1 MKRLFHSLIV
11 FLFFSISALAQNEGI
26 SFQGLARNAAGE
38 VLVSQSISLRL
49 SILLGS
55 PSGSV
60 AYTET
65 RQTIT
70 NPQGIFAVVVG
81 DGTANSKTG
90 NFSSID
96 WGTAA
101 KFIKVEM
108 DPNAGLNF
116 TAMGTSKLQ
125 PVPFAFYAYGV
136 DAENVQGIVPVGSGG
151 TGVASMAELK
161 TSLGVDQVNNT
172 SDANKPLSTAATTA
186 LATKVDKVSGKEL
199 STNDYTTAEKTKL
212 AAISGTN
219 TGDQDL
225 SAYATMT
232 QLATKA
238 NASDVA
244 ASLATKVDKEIGKG
258 LSSNDF
264 TTAEKTKLAAISGNV
279 AGPQGIQ
286 GLPGPVGPQGAT
298 GPQGPIGLTGPAGP
312 IGATG
317 PAGPQGPAGAIGPA
331 GNDGAVGP
339 QGATGP
345 AGLPGLP
352 GQAGAAGVAGPA
364 GPQGIQGLPGPIGL
378 TGPAGA
384 TGAQGPIGL
393 TGPQGPAGAT
403 GIQGPIGLTGPA
415 GPAGPQ
421 GLTGPAGPI
430 GLTGATGPQGATGA
444 TGLLSS
450 GNAAGNTPFWDG
462 SQWVVNNSNIHN
474 NGASIGI
481 GTALPNAAA
490 KVEIHSTT
498 QGFLPPRMT
507 YAQRQAISNPV
518 TGLVVFCTNC
528 GDRNVGGELEIY
540 SGGMWRNMVGN
551 SASVP
556 PPPLAVGDSYQG
568 GKVAY
573 IFQQGDPGYDPNV
586 QHGLIAAPTDI
597 FINNQRAGLAWGCV
611 NAPAQQSDIQVL
623 SGANGTALGTG
634 EQNTLDIVAECSEQ
648 NIAAKA
654 ALDYSNGGYSD
665 WFLPSSV
672 ELNKVRDNRVIV
684 GGFDDN
690 LWYWSS
696 TQLDGFA
703 YAYWFIYDN
712 VAGAIDKSDQRAVRP
727 IKYF

>member
-161 TSLGVDQVNNT
+161 TSLGLDQVNNT
-172 SDANKPLSTAATTA
+172 SDANKPLTTAATTA

-199 STNDYTTAEKTKL
+199 SSNDYTTAEKTKL
-212 AAISGTN
+212 AAITGTN

-225 SAYATMT
+225 SAYATTT
-232 QLATKA
+232 QLGSKA
-238 NASDVA
+238 NAADVS
-244 ASLATKVDKEIGKG
+244 ASLATKVDKENGKV

-298 GPQGPIGLTGPAGP
+298 GPA
-312 IGATG
+312 
-317 PAGPQGPAGAIGPA
+317 
-331 GNDGAVGP
+331 
-339 QGATGP
+339 
-345 AGLPGLP
+345 
-352 GQAGAAGVAGPA
+352 
-364 GPQGIQGLPGPIGL
+364 GLPGPIGL

-415 GPAGPQ
+415 GTIGLTGPAGPAGPQ
-421 GLTGPAGPI
+421 GPQGPTGPAGPI

-474 NGASIGI
+474 NGASVGI

-490 KVEIHSTT
+490 KVEIQSTT

-507 YAQRQAISNPV
+507 YVQRQAISNPV

-556 PPPLAVGDSYQG
+556 PPPLAVGDSYLG

-611 NAPAQQSDIQVL
+611 NDPPQQNDIPIL

-654 ALDYSNGGYSD
+654 ALDYTNGGYSD

-672 ELNKVRDNRVIV
+672 ELDKVEANSVLI

-690 LWYWSS
+690 TLMTWYWSS
-696 TQLDGFA
+696 TQLGGAA
-703 YAYWFIYDN
+703 YAFWFGRGA
-712 VAGAIDKSDQRAVRP
+712 AGAIDKFDRRAVRP
-727 IKYF
+727 IRYF

>member
-1 MKRLFHSLIV
+1 MKRLFYSFIV
-11 FLFFSISALAQNEGI
+11 FLIFSSTALAQNEGI

-38 VLVSQSISLRL
+38 VLVSQTISLRL

-55 PSGSV
+55 GSGSV
-60 AYTET
+60 VYTET
-65 RQTIT
+65 RQTTT

-81 DGTANSKTG
+81 DGTANAKTG
-90 NFSSID
+90 NFSTID
-96 WGTAA
+96 WGTDS

-108 DPNAGLNF
+108 DPNGGLNF
-116 TAMGTSKLQ
+116 TTMGTSKLQ

-136 DAENVQGIVPVGSGG
+136 DAENVDGVLPVGSGG
-151 TGVASMAELK
+151 TGVASISELK
-161 TSLGVDQVNNT
+161 TNLGVDQVNNT
-172 SDANKPLSTAATTA
+172 SDANKPLSTATNMA

-199 STNDYTTAEKTKL
+199 STNDYSTAEKAKL
-212 AAISGTN
+212 ASITGTN

-225 SAYATMT
+225 SAYATT
-232 QLATKA
+232 VQLASKA
-238 NASDVA
+238 NASDVT
-244 ASLATKVDKEIGKG
+244 ASLATKVDREIGKG
-258 LSSNDF
+258 LSSNDY
-264 TTAEKTKLAAISGNV
+264 TTAEKIKLAGISGNV
-279 AGPQGIQ
+279 AGPQG
-286 GLPGPVGPQGAT
+286 PVGLT
-298 GPQGPIGLTGPAGP
+298 GPAGPTGPIGLTGPAGP
-312 IGATG
+312 IGLTG
-317 PAGPQGPAGAIGPA
+317 PAGASGTQGPIGLT
-331 GNDGAVGP
+331 GP
-339 QGATGP
+339 TGPTGATGLQGP
-345 AGLPGLP
+345 IGLT
-352 GQAGAAGVAGPA
+352 GPA
-364 GPQGIQGLPGPIGL
+364 GPIGL

-393 TGPQGPAGAT
+393 IGPAGPAGPAGAAGPT
-403 GIQGPIGLTGPA
+403 GATGLQGPIGLTGPA
-415 GPAGPQ
+415 GPN
-421 GLTGPAGPI
+421 GLTGPAGPTGAQGPIGSAGPQGPI
-430 GLTGATGPQGATGA
+430 GLTGAVGPQGATGA

-462 SQWVVNNSNIHN
+462 SQWVVNSSNIHN
-474 NGASIGI
+474 NGASVGI

-490 KVEIHSTT
+490 KVEIQSTS

-528 GDRNVGGELEIY
+528 GDRNVGGELEVY
-540 SGGMWRNMVGN
+540 SGEMWRNMVGN

-556 PPPLAVGDSYQG
+556 PPPLVVGDSYQG

-586 QHGLIAAPTDI
+586 QHGLIAAPTDV
-597 FINNQRAGLAWGCV
+597 FVNNQRAELAWGCL
-611 NAPAQQSDIQVL
+611 NAPPQQSDIQVL

-654 ALDYSNGGYSD
+654 ALDYTNGGYSD
-665 WFLPSSV
+665 WFLPSSI
-672 ELNKVRDNRVIV
+672 ELNKLRDNRLTI

-696 TQLDGFA
+696 TQLDGYA
-703 YAYWFIYDN
+703 YAYWFVYEN

>member
-1 MKRLFHSLIV
+1 MKRLFHSLIL
-11 FLFFSISALAQNEGI
+11 FLIFSNSALAQNEGI
-26 SFQGLARNAAGE
+26 NFQGLARNAAGE
-38 VLVSQSISLRL
+38 VMVSQTISLRL

-55 PSGSV
+55 ESGSV
-60 AYTET
+60 VYTET
-65 RQTIT
+65 RQTTT

-90 NFSSID
+90 NFSTID
-96 WGTAA
+96 WGTAS

-108 DPNAGLNF
+108 DPNGGLNF

-125 PVPFAFYAYGV
+125 AVPFAFYAYGV
-136 DAENVQGIVPVGSGG
+136 DAENVEGILPVGSGG
-151 TGVASMAELK
+151 TGVKSISELK
-161 TSLGVDQVNNT
+161 TNLGVDQVNNT
-172 SDANKPLSTAATTA
+172 SDANKPLSTATNMA

-199 STNDYTTAEKTKL
+199 STNDYSTAEKAKL
-212 AAISGTN
+212 ASITGTN

-225 SAYATMT
+225 SAYATT
-232 QLATKA
+232 VQLASKA
-238 NASDVA
+238 NASDVT
-244 ASLATKVDKEIGKG
+244 ASLATKVDREIGKG
-258 LSSNDF
+258 LSSNDY
-264 TTAEKTKLAAISGNV
+264 TTAEKIKLAGISGNV
-279 AGPQGIQ
+279 A
-286 GLPGPVGPQGAT
+286 

-312 IGATG
+312 TGPTGATGPTGLQGPIGLTGPTGPIGLTGPAGASGAQGPIGLTG
-317 PAGPQGPAGAIGPA
+317 PAGPTGPT
-331 GNDGAVGP
+331 
-339 QGATGP
+339 GATGP
-345 AGLPGLP
+345 TGLQGPIGLT
-352 GQAGAAGVAGPA
+352 GPA
-364 GPQGIQGLPGPIGL
+364 GPIGL

-393 TGPQGPAGAT
+393 TGPA
-403 GIQGPIGLTGPA
+403 GPA
-415 GPAGPQ
+415 GPAGPTGATGLQ
-421 GLTGPAGPI
+421 GPIGLTGPAGPI
-430 GLTGATGPQGATGA
+430 GLTGAIGPQGATGA
-444 TGLLSS
+444 TGLLTS

-462 SQWVVNNSNIHN
+462 SQWVVNSSNIHN
-474 NGASIGI
+474 NGVSVGI

-490 KVEIHSTT
+490 KVEIQSTT

-528 GDRNVGGELEIY
+528 GDRNVGGELEVY

-551 SASVP
+551 SASAP
-556 PPPLAVGDSYQG
+556 PPPLVVGDSYQG

-597 FINNQRAGLAWGCV
+597 FINNDRAGLAWGCV
-611 NAPAQQSDIQVL
+611 NAPPQQSDIQVL

-672 ELNKVRDNRVIV
+672 ELNKLRDNRLTI

-696 TQLDGFA
+696 TQLDGYA
-703 YAYWFIYDN
+703 YAYWFVYEN
-712 VAGAIDKSDQRAVRP
+712 VAGPIDKSDQRAVRP

>member
-1 MKRLFHSLIV
+1 MKRLFHSLIL
-11 FLFFSISALAQNEGI
+11 FLIFSNSALAQNEGI
-26 SFQGLARNAAGE
+26 NFQGLARNAAGE
-38 VLVSQSISLRL
+38 VMVSQTISLRL

-55 PSGSV
+55 ESGSV
-60 AYTET
+60 VYTET
-65 RQTIT
+65 RQTTT

-90 NFSSID
+90 NFSTID
-96 WGTAA
+96 WGTAS

-108 DPNAGLNF
+108 DPNGGLNF

-125 PVPFAFYAYGV
+125 AVPFAFYAYGV
-136 DAENVQGIVPVGSGG
+136 DAENVEGILPVGSGG
-151 TGVASMAELK
+151 TGVKSISELK
-161 TSLGVDQVNNT
+161 TNLGVDQVNNT
-172 SDANKPLSTAATTA
+172 SDANKPLSTATNMA

-199 STNDYTTAEKTKL
+199 STNDYSTAEKAKL
-212 AAISGTN
+212 ASITGTN

-225 SAYATMT
+225 SAYATT
-232 QLATKA
+232 VQLASKA
-238 NASDVA
+238 NASDVT
-244 ASLATKVDKEIGKG
+244 ASLATKVDREIGKG
-258 LSSNDF
+258 LSSNDY
-264 TTAEKTKLAAISGNV
+264 TTAEKIKLAGISGNV
-279 AGPQGIQ
+279 A
-286 GLPGPVGPQGAT
+286 

-312 IGATG
+312 TGPTGATGPTGLQGPIGLTGPTGPIGLTGPAGASGAQGPIGLTG
-317 PAGPQGPAGAIGPA
+317 PAGPTGPT
-331 GNDGAVGP
+331 
-339 QGATGP
+339 GATGP
-345 AGLPGLP
+345 TGLQGPIGLT
-352 GQAGAAGVAGPA
+352 GPA
-364 GPQGIQGLPGPIGL
+364 GPIGL

-393 TGPQGPAGAT
+393 TGPA
-403 GIQGPIGLTGPA
+403 GPA
-415 GPAGPQ
+415 GPAGPTGATGLQ
-421 GLTGPAGPI
+421 GPIGLTGPAGPI
-430 GLTGATGPQGATGA
+430 GLTGAIGPQGATGA
-444 TGLLSS
+444 TGLLTS

-462 SQWVVNNSNIHN
+462 SQWVVNSSNIHN
-474 NGASIGI
+474 NGASVGI

-490 KVEIHSTT
+490 KVEIQSTT

-528 GDRNVGGELEIY
+528 GDRNVGGELEVY

-551 SASVP
+551 SASAP
-556 PPPLAVGDSYQG
+556 PPPLVVGDSYQG

-597 FINNQRAGLAWGCV
+597 FINNDRAGLAWGCV
-611 NAPAQQSDIQVL
+611 NAPPQQSDIQVL

-672 ELNKVRDNRVIV
+672 ELNKLRDNRLTI

-696 TQLDGFA
+696 TQLDGYA
-703 YAYWFIYDN
+703 YAYWFVYEN
-712 VAGAIDKSDQRAVRP
+712 VAGPIDKSDQRAVRP